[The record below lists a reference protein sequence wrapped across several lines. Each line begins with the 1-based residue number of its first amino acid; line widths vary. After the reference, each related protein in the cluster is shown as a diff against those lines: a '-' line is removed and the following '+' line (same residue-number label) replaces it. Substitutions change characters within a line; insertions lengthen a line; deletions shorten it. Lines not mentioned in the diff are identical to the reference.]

1 MQKILAD
8 DYEMK
13 ISYVKVDQLLS
24 DMGYS
29 KLANQKMEQCGIPS
43 PYRDEQ
49 FRFIAKHQR
58 NFCHE
63 DPVISIDTKKKK
75 S

>member
-49 FRFIAKHQR
+49 FRFIAKTSEEFLSR
-58 NFCHE
+58 G
-63 DPVISIDTKKKK
+63 IR
-75 S
+75 